1 MKKTEVKIL
10 WEDKWQIEENL
21 ILKKGKV
28 YVLKKWEV
36 ESKDNLVTLW
46 YTSSWTWREIKDN
59 KIGNKKLLIA
69 RSNKIYRKIYK

>member
-46 YTSSWTWREIKDN
+46 YTSS
-59 KIGNKKLLIA
+59 
-69 RSNKIYRKIYK
+69 